1 MSYKSFE
8 FSRDNYQAPIY
19 NADDFEV
26 EEERSPPRQAWSE
39 PAPQERQRPKTP
51 SGTGNRSKRSSSRG
65 RRSPVTE
72 KSISKRKGAEEGPIT
87 LSNLHPEERERYLDF
102 MMHHEFEFQLDES
115 GEYVATFRHEP
126 KPEPKPAPTQKKP
139 VRQPSPAKRNDVQ
152 PRTQTRQERP
162 SGPQPRPLSWLLRMI
177 ADIYDSRFVL
187 YSTEILTARD
197 ISDFESFS
205 SFIFNFLAKKFGL
218 EKLKI
223 QMSKELLMSV
233 AAHRGSSPE
242 VELFG
247 VFLSGQYDAAALLF
261 YLFCRWKVLP
271 ECARG
276 IKTEGRYHLQ
286 YIPAN
291 RFVALTKTLLA
302 KQPPAMYSEFM
313 KLLEHTYGR
322 RGDRKI
328 EVHQYLLL
336 LLQTFIGFTRGNR
349 PAGDEGGEDSF
360 GFQDFKDRLDELE
373 QESGN

>member
-1 MSYKSFE
+1 
-8 FSRDNYQAPIY
+8 
-19 NADDFEV
+19 
-26 EEERSPPRQAWSE
+26 
-39 PAPQERQRPKTP
+39 
-51 SGTGNRSKRSSSRG
+51 
-65 RRSPVTE
+65 
-72 KSISKRKGAEEGPIT
+72 
-87 LSNLHPEERERYLDF
+87 
-102 MMHHEFEFQLDES
+102 
-115 GEYVATFRHEP
+115 
-126 KPEPKPAPTQKKP
+126 
-139 VRQPSPAKRNDVQ
+139 
-152 PRTQTRQERP
+152 
-162 SGPQPRPLSWLLRMI
+162 MI

-233 AAHRGSSPE
+233 AAHRGTSPE

-247 VFLSGQYDAAALLF
+247 VFLSGQYDACALLF

-271 ECARG
+271 ECAKG
-276 IKTEGRYHLQ
+276 VKSEGRYHLQ

-291 RFVALTKTLLA
+291 RFVTLTKQVLA

-349 PAGDEGGEDSF
+349 PADEGTGGESF
-360 GFQDFKDRLDELE
+360 GFQDFKDRLE
-373 QESGN
+373 QLDG

>member
-1 MSYKSFE
+1 LHRRGALHTKRFLNMSVTYKSFE
-8 FSRDNYQAPIY
+8 FNRDEYQAPVY
-19 NADDFEV
+19 NPEDFGAAEP
-26 EEERSPPRQAWSE
+26 EPSPPRQAWTQ
-39 PAPQERQRPKTP
+39 PQQTQARPKTP
-51 SGTGNRSKRSSSRG
+51 AGRSSTKRSASRG
-65 RRSPVTE
+65 RRSPV
-72 KSISKRKGAEEGPIT
+72 SKEEMARKGDEAGPVA
-87 LSNLHPEERERYLDF
+87 LSNLPPEERERYLDF
-102 MMHHEFEFQLDES
+102 MMHHEFEFQLDEN
-115 GEYVATFRHEP
+115 GEYVATFRQAP
-126 KPEPKPAPTQKKP
+126 APEPKAVEAATAPRERKQKATP
-139 VRQPSPAKRNDVQ
+139 QREVQ
-152 PRTQTRQERP
+152 PRTQSRMEQKPT
-162 SGPQPRPLSWLLRMI
+162 GPQPRPLSWLLRMI

-233 AAHRGSSPE
+233 AAHRGTSPE

-247 VFLSGQYDAAALLF
+247 VFLSGQYDACALLF

-271 ECARG
+271 ECAKG
-276 IKTEGRYHLQ
+276 VKSEGRYHLQ

-291 RFVALTKTLLA
+291 RFVSLTKQVLA

-336 LLQTFIGFTRGNR
+336 LLQTFIGFTRGNA
-349 PAGDEGGEDSF
+349 PNEFEGDA
-360 GFQDFKDRLDELE
+360 ELP
-373 QESGN
+373 

>member
-1 MSYKSFE
+1 MA
-8 FSRDNYQAPIY
+8 R
-19 NADDFEV
+19 
-26 EEERSPPRQAWSE
+26 
-39 PAPQERQRPKTP
+39 
-51 SGTGNRSKRSSSRG
+51 RG
-65 RRSPVTE
+65 GEGGAVTL
-72 KSISKRKGAEEGPIT
+72 AT
-87 LSNLHPEERERYLDF
+87 LDPEERERYLDF
-102 MMHHEFEFQLDES
+102 MMHHEFEFQLDEN
-115 GEYVATFRHEP
+115 GEYVATFRHIPPPEKEEP
-126 KPEPKPAPTQKKP
+126 PPRPKSAAGTKRATPQRKPHQEVQPKTQTRLEKP
-139 VRQPSPAKRNDVQ
+139 VR
-152 PRTQTRQERP
+152 
-162 SGPQPRPLSWLLRMI
+162 PQARPLSWLLRLI
-177 ADIYDSRFVL
+177 ADIYDARFVL

-261 YLFCRWKVLP
+261 YLFCRWQVLP
-271 ECARG
+271 EAAKG
-276 IKTEGRYHLQ
+276 IKAEGRYHLQ

-291 RFVALTKTLLA
+291 RFVSLTKTLLA

-349 PAGDEGGEDSF
+349 PADAGDQGEDSF
-360 GFQDFKDRLDELE
+360 GFQDFKDRLDKLDDEE
-373 QESGN
+373 EE

>member
-1 MSYKSFE
+1 MSVTYKSFE
-8 FSRDNYQAPIY
+8 FSRDNYQAPVY
-19 NADDFEV
+19 NPEDYGAPEP
-26 EEERSPPRQAWSE
+26 EPSPPRQAWTQ
-39 PAPQERQRPKTP
+39 PAPQQSSRPKTP
-51 SGTGNRSKRSSSRG
+51 GGGKSKRAAASASRG
-65 RRSPVTE
+65 RRSP
-72 KSISKRKGAEEGPIT
+72 ISKDEMARRGDEAGPVA
-87 LSNLHPEERERYLDF
+87 LSHLPPEERERYLDF
-102 MMHHEFEFQLDES
+102 MMHHEFEFQLDEN
-115 GEYVATFRHEP
+115 GEYVATFRQASAPPPQAEAA
-126 KPEPKPAPTQKKP
+126 PAPRAKKKT
-139 VRQPSPAKRNDVQ
+139 SPRAKPDVQ
-152 PRTQTRQERP
+152 PRTQTRIEKP
-162 SGPQPRPLSWLLRMI
+162 AGPQPRPLSWLLRMI

-233 AAHRGSSPE
+233 AANRGTSPE

-247 VFLSGQYDAAALLF
+247 VFLSGQYDATALLF

-271 ECARG
+271 ECG
-276 IKTEGRYHLQ
+276 KGVKSEGRYHLQ

-291 RFVALTKTLLA
+291 RFVSLTKQVLA

-349 PAGDEGGEDSF
+349 QAEGGGDSF

-373 QESGN
+373 